1 MVSVVVRCLILS
13 HRLLRLP
20 SSIFFWYRVIV
31 ALNYFLCFERIRI
44 RFIIINLL
52 MYLFLTAL
60 VTAGIKVANLDYV
73 LAVKSQLGPII

>member
-1 MVSVVVRCLILS
+1 
-13 HRLLRLP
+13 
-20 SSIFFWYRVIV
+20 
-31 ALNYFLCFERIRI
+31 
-44 RFIIINLL
+44 